1 MANVVMLI
9 LELINAGLDS
19 FLNYMLRPV
28 CISMAAVI
36 IVSALIMLKEYYDK

>member
-9 LELINAGLDS
+9 LELMNADLDGFPS
-19 FLNYMLRPV
+19 YMLRPV

-36 IVSALIMLKEYYDK
+36 IVSALIMSKEYYDK